1 MEPERTPDPTR
12 IGVGDG
18 FSLALVGD
26 CIVSHPLRP
35 LLGRDADFAG
45 AVERLRRST
54 VAGGNLE
61 TSIVDMRSFAGHPR
75 TTDDWGLAATPA
87 VADDLRELGFGL
99 LGRANNHAMDWG
111 IEGMRETGKRLD
123 AAGLAHAGAGESLA
137 GARAPRYTETSLG
150 RIGLVS
156 LATTTHSDNDAAL
169 DPFGEV
175 PGRPGVAALRLKRI
189 ATVPASTLDDL
200 HELARKVQPWG
211 DPDAEREGLDLLET
225 RFVAGDVVEV
235 RYEMDA
241 DDLAGVL
248 RAVRLGA
255 QHSDLL
261 IVSAHIH
268 QEGPHPTT
276 PPAFASE
283 LARAAVDAGADVF
296 VGHGVH
302 RLWPIEMY
310 RERAIFYGLGNF
322 VFSDIAEPLH
332 EGLYRSARRRLAD
345 RPTGDLTDADV
356 TATLNV
362 GFESDTFYESV
373 IAGVGYDGEGLHV
386 AVHPIDLGMNRP
398 LTGRGIPRLA
408 DPERASHILKHL
420 AEMSE
425 PFGSDISADGSV
437 TA

>member
-1 MEPERTPDPTR
+1 MEPERAPDPTR

-26 CIVSHPLRP
+26 CIVSHPLAPR
-35 LLGRDADFAG
+35 LGRDADFAG

-54 VAGGNLE
+54 VAVGNLE

-111 IEGMRETGKRLD
+111 IEGMRETGRRLD

-137 GARAPRYTETSLG
+137 GARAPRYVDTSLG

-175 PGRPGVAALRLKRI
+175 PGRPGVAALRLQRI

-200 HELARKVQPWG
+200 RELARRVDPWE
-211 DPDAEREGLDLLET
+211 DPDAERLGLELLET
-225 RFVAGDVVEV
+225 RFFVGDAVDV
-235 RYEMDA
+235 RYEMGA
-241 DDLAGVL
+241 DGLAGVL
-248 RAVRLGA
+248 LSVRLGA

-261 IVSAHIH
+261 VVSAHIH
-268 QEGPHPTT
+268 QEGPDPAT
-276 PPAFASE
+276 PPAFVQE
-283 LARAAVDAGADVF
+283 LAHAAIDAGADVF

-302 RLWPIEMY
+302 RLWPIEIH
-310 RERAIFYGLGNF
+310 RERPIFYGLGNF

-332 EGLYRSARRRLAD
+332 QGLYRAARRRLGGAEE
-345 RPTGDLTDADV
+345 LTDADV
-356 TATLNV
+356 TAALNV
-362 GFESDTFYESV
+362 AFEKEAFFESV
-373 IAGVGYDGEGLHV
+373 IAEVAWTDGRLDV
-386 AVHPIDLGMNRP
+386 SVSPIDLGMERP
-398 LTGRGIPRLA
+398 LTERGVPRLA
-408 DPERASHILKHL
+408 DPERASTILKHL
-420 AEMSE
+420 AEVSE
-425 PFGSDISADGSV
+425 PFISEISADGSV
-437 TA
+437 VV